1 LSASIARNFLEHS
14 TLFTR
19 QTCFSV

>member
-1 LSASIARNFLEHS
+1 LSASSVHNFLEHS